1 MMTIQNIETSNPLY
15 QLETDLRNRI
25 LLRPGFLIMPGKC
38 MITKSWH
45 FVAIEKNVIGCVVLN
60 PLNPEKRKRSSCKWL
75 LKPTNNE
82 RVSVKL

>member
-1 MMTIQNIETSNPLY
+1 MMTIQQIETDNPLY

-25 LLRPGFLIMPGKC
+25 LLRPIGVPDHAWEMHDHKA
-38 MITKSWH
+38 WH
-45 FVAIEKNVIGCVVLN
+45 FVAIEENTVIGCVVLN

-82 RVSVKL
+82 YR